1 MLTRSH
7 CAALSEGLSRP
18 LTAAGAVLLT
28 SQPNKAPSDGECRQ
42 PRSLADVAYEA
53 KNYEQA
59 YQYYSRLLEADP
71 TNELAWAA
79 KGLSAGWIS
88 TPSSQKLD

>member
-1 MLTRSH
+1 MEN
-7 CAALSEGLSRP
+7 AANLN
-18 LTAAGAVLLT
+18 T
-28 SQPNKAPSDGECRQ
+28 
-42 PRSLADVAYEA
+42 LADVAYEA

-88 TPSSQKLD
+88 TPSSQKLDELVVNVTGRKERAQ